1 MNRIALLIVPI
12 ALIVLISTGQ
22 ADEPILADDL
32 GLEKSSVFDVPVPE
46 SFSYN
51 ESFPGTTDNLPQAF
65 PGAPPQIPH
74 TIDLFLPL
82 TKEKNLCLGCHDH
95 QQFRDHKEKVLTT
108 PMPASHYT
116 DLRSAP
122 DKVTKQ
128 VEGARYVCTQCHVP
142 QAEVKPLVENT
153 FQGLVQ

>member
-1 MNRIALLIVPI
+1 MNRIVL
-12 ALIVLISTGQ
+12 LIVLIALTPIGQ
-22 ADEPILADDL
+22 ADEPIPADEM
-32 GLEKSSVFDVPVPE
+32 GLEKSSVFDVPVPA

-51 ESFPGTTDNLPQAF
+51 ESFPGTVENLPESF

-74 TIDLFLPL
+74 TIDLFLPV
-82 TKEKNLCLGCHDH
+82 TRENNLCLGCHDY
-95 QQFRDHKEKVLTT
+95 QQFRDQKEKVLTT

-122 DKVTKQ
+122 DKIAQQ

-142 QAEVKPLVENT
+142 QAEVKPLVENS
-153 FQGLVQ
+153 FQGLTD